1 MVAPTSIL
9 CRMGRKRSIRDII
22 KKKAPS
28 DFKTY
33 VEPFVGSGDIF
44 FALDLDP
51 SVKAVINDKDKMI
64 ADAFKIIKS
73 NPSLA
78 GAEKYDKFS
87 DAQAQEWVKTER
99 KSGLDRLAW
108 LLYVTCGGF
117 SGLVRLN
124 AEGFHKLYAVRK
136 LMPKLNKIPELAE
149 YMGSRTTV
157 LNQDYKTVFR
167 KYDSA
172 GTFTYLDPPYEG
184 STDDRLYKDSVIDY
198 DEMARLVK
206 SAKGKVMVSINDSAV
221 TRKAFAGLKQSRIM
235 VKGAGN
241 EGKDVGGKSRGEL
254 IITNY

>member
-28 DFKTY
+28 DYKTY
-33 VEPFVGSGDIF
+33 VEPFVGTGDIF

-51 SVKAVINDKDKMI
+51 SVKAVINDLDVMYS
-64 ADAFKIIKS
+64 DAFKIIKS
-73 NPSLA
+73 NPSIA
-78 GAEKYDKFS
+78 GIDKYEKLT
-87 DAQAQEWVKTER
+87 DAQVQEWVKTER

-108 LLYVTCGGF
+108 LLFIMCGSF
-117 SGLVRLN
+117 SGLIRKN
-124 AEGFHKLYAVRK
+124 AEGFHKIYNRRPLK
-136 LMPKLNKIPELAE
+136 PKLEKVPELAE

-157 LNQDYKTVFR
+157 LNQDWKTVFR

-184 STDDRLYKDSVIDY
+184 STDDRLYKESNIDY
-198 DEMARLVK
+198 EEMAKMVR
-206 SAKGKVMVSINDSAV
+206 SAKGKVMVSINDSAEI
-221 TRKAFAGLKQSRIM
+221 RKAFAGLKQSRLM